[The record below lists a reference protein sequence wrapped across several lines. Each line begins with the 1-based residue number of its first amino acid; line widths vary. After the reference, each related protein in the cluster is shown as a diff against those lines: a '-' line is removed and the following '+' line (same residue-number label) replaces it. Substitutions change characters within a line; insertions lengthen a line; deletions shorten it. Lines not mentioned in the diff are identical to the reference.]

1 MTSTLDTAIS
11 KLAALPPEEQERI
24 AKWILELLRDEA
36 DWDARLGASQGALS
50 RLAAEARADRDAGR
64 ATELDFDRK

>member
-11 KLAALPPEEQERI
+11 ELAALPPEEQERV

-36 DWDARLGASQGALS
+36 DWDTQFTGSQDALG
-50 RLAAEARADRDAGR
+50 RLAAEARADRAAGR
-64 ATELDFDRK
+64 ATELDFGRE